1 MHKYA
6 QTHAYCD
13 DPDIILCGNKSDLED
28 KRVVSEHKA
37 RDLAER
43 HG

>member
-1 MHKYA
+1 MYKCA

-28 KRVVSEHKA
+28 KRVISEHKA